1 MYPLQNYTHTTQ
13 QRKLIVK
20 VSTEQDWSRLKKLTA
35 ECEYKIYNY
44 KYIPKKESNII
55 IVGTPPTSP
64 LKREGDSDFSHKKGR
79 VGKIGGIVLKKVR
92 YHLFSY

>member
-1 MYPLQNYTHTTQ
+1 MIDSSPNSVRNLNCCHKQMYPLQNYTHTTQ

-55 IVGTPPTSP
+55 IVGTPPHLP
-64 LKREGDSDFSHKKGR
+64 FIKR
-79 VGKIGGIVLKKVR
+79 GGFR
-92 YHLFSY
+92 FFP